1 MKKSIFRMTAL
12 ILSILA
18 AIPAYSCGNGGT
30 GDVTGDQ
37 TGTNQADESTTA
49 EVDVFSAL
57 RGKDFG
63 GAKVTILCRDD
74 ESNTA
79 YKNEF
84 GITEETGDVVED
96 AIYKR
101 NITVSDLLNVDI
113 ETITMDGYWDNQNNF
128 MGLIRN
134 SVAAGDHEY
143 DIVVG
148 YQAYITSLAMS
159 GDVLNMLDM
168 PYVDYSQPWWNGKTI
183 EQNTVNGKC
192 FFVNGDI
199 GFSTYRGMGVT
210 YFNKRLAEELQLGDV
225 YQIVRDG
232 KWTKD
237 KAAEFCKT
245 AGADLN
251 GDSEMNLDDDRFGYV
266 SNHAHEHLNS
276 FNRPMSSI
284 ENGKPVLNLT
294 NENVA
299 EAFDWV
305 RKFYYETDGVAPLN
319 KCAVSHEVP
328 LKIFTDGRALLYS
341 DFLGR
346 LDYLRDMTDD
356 FGVLPL
362 FKWDEN
368 QKDYYSFYG
377 DSLTQICV
385 PITSAD
391 YKEAVGATLEAL
403 AIDGR
408 FNVVPAFYES
418 AVKTKYVRDSESIEM
433 IELTRKNVVQSFVEV
448 YGGCLDMLS
457 NLLNEYAQKQKA
469 PGGDYTAYAA
479 SNIDKWQA
487 KLDSLIEIFN

>member
-210 YFNKRLAEELQLGDV
+210 YFNKRLAEELQLGDM

-237 KAAEFCKT
+237 KAAEFCKAT
-245 AGADLN
+245 GADLN
-251 GDSEMNLDDDRFGYV
+251 GDTVMDVKTDRFGYV
-266 SNHAHEHLNS
+266 TNHATEHLNA
-276 FNRPMSSI
+276 FGLLMSNI
-284 ENGKPVLNLT
+284 ENGEPVINLAS
-294 NENVA
+294 EKVVEAA
-299 EAFDWV
+299 EWS
-305 RKFYYETDGVAPLN
+305 RKFYFENDGVAPVSKTTL
-319 KCAVSHEVP
+319 SHEIP
-328 LKIFTDGRALLYS
+328 LDMFLEGRALLYP

-356 FGVLPL
+356 FGIIPH
-362 FKWDEN
+362 FKWDDAQDE
-368 QKDYYSFYG
+368 YYTSYA
-377 DSLTQICV
+377 DSLTQLCV
-385 PITSAD
+385 PITSDVNKDAI
-391 YKEAVGATLEAL
+391 GATLEAM

-418 AVKTKYVRDSESIEM
+418 AVKSKYVRDTESIEM
-433 IELTRKNVVQSFVEV
+433 IEMVRGNVMQSFVDV
-448 YGGCLDMLS
+448 YGGCLDMLH
-457 NLLNEYAQKQKA
+457 NMLGLYAMKKL
-469 PGGDYTAYAA
+469 GTNGDYTSYVA
-479 SNIDKWQA
+479 SHIDKWQA